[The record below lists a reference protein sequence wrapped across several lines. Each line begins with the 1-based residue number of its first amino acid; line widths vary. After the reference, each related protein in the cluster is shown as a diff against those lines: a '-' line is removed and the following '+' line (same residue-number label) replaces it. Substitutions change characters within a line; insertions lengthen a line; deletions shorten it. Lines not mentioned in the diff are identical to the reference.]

1 MTQSKQPSFT
11 IELDDL
17 DFNNENTI
25 TIGDVDSIDLNNTYG
40 TTTSYWAGDSVAD
53 VTVTPSDG
61 TFTLDINDYTSDSI
75 DISNITSDWV
85 FTNNSINPIEVE
97 SMCKEYPALEK
108 VWRNFKSVYDMVQ
121 QDYKGKKEAGEIDD
135 DIPF

>member
-17 DFNNENTI
+17 DFSNENTI
-25 TIGDVDSIDLNNTYG
+25 TIGDIDSIDLNNTYG
-40 TTTSYWAGDSVAD
+40 TTTTYWAGDNVSD
-53 VTVTPSDG
+53 ITVTPSDG

-85 FTNNSINPIEVE
+85 FTNNSIDPNEVE

-121 QDYKGKKEAGEIDD
+121 QDYKGKLKERGIDD